1 MFKNLIDMTVGA
13 ESLTTV
19 DTAQTTL
26 ETTFNFATSVPVDER
41 MKLFKIGANTE
52 EFAARI
58 LELAKRNIDL
68 LPRGLD
74 LDAIERDK
82 VAREQLIPRLDRLRQ
97 FVERLEHTVLLL
109 GVDYLAGTRV
119 AYRSL
124 KANGKTAGLED
135 LLADIGQCFAHPR
148 KPAATTPEQPA
159 SGSGTGTGT
168 TTPTA

>member
-1 MFKNLIDMTVGA
+1 MYKDIVDMTVSA
-13 ESLTTV
+13 EALTTV

-26 ETTFNFATSVPVDER
+26 ETTLNFVASVPVNER
-41 MKLFKIGANTE
+41 RKLFKIGSNTE

-58 LELAKRNIDL
+58 LELAKHNLDL

-82 VAREQLIPRLDRLRQ
+82 VAREQLIPRLDRMRQ
-97 FVERLEHTVLLL
+97 LVERLEHTVMLL

-148 KPAATTPEQPA
+148 KPAATTAVEPA
-159 SGSGTGTGT
+159 PDSGTGTGT